1 MNNVTDD
8 LTEDLIDVVI
18 KDLKKDFTGWKKWQ
32 IVWMILANA
41 VILGVS
47 VLQGDTVLGIM
58 ASITGVICV
67 ILCGMGK
74 VSNYLFG
81 TINVVLYALVA
92 WRAKYY
98 GDVML
103 NLLYYFPTNI
113 LGWIAWKKNIDQET
127 NTVYKRRMTWKQDLI
142 LLLVSVVGVFGYGY
156 VLRLL
161 GGNLPFVDSMST
173 VLSVIAQILMIKRFM
188 EQWVI
193 WIVVDVVSVIMW
205 VAAMFTEGASIA
217 VLMMWA
223 VYLGNAVIMFIKW
236 LKETKQQETGT
247 ANNSEVTEA
256 G

>member
-1 MNNVTDD
+1 MDEEVNEVYKKRMTLKQSI
-8 LTEDLIDVVI
+8 LTAVLCVAGVV
-18 KDLKKDFTGWKKWQ
+18 GYS
-32 IVWMILANA
+32 
-41 VILGVS
+41 VILN
-47 VLQGDTVLGIM
+47 M
-58 ASITGVICV
+58 
-67 ILCGMGK
+67 
-74 VSNYLFG
+74 
-81 TINVVLYALVA
+81 
-92 WRAKYY
+92 
-98 GDVML
+98 
-103 NLLYYFPTNI
+103 
-113 LGWIAWKKNIDQET
+113 
-127 NTVYKRRMTWKQDLI
+127 
-142 LLLVSVVGVFGYGY
+142 
-156 VLRLL
+156 L
-161 GGNLPFVDSMST
+161 GGNLPIVDSMST

>member
-1 MNNVTDD
+1 
-8 LTEDLIDVVI
+8 
-18 KDLKKDFTGWKKWQ
+18 
-32 IVWMILANA
+32 
-41 VILGVS
+41 
-47 VLQGDTVLGIM
+47 
-58 ASITGVICV
+58 
-67 ILCGMGK
+67 
-74 VSNYLFG
+74 
-81 TINVVLYALVA
+81 
-92 WRAKYY
+92 
-98 GDVML
+98 
-103 NLLYYFPTNI
+103 
-113 LGWIAWKKNIDQET
+113 
-127 NTVYKRRMTWKQDLI
+127 MTWKQDLI

-236 LKETKQQETGT
+236 LK
-247 ANNSEVTEA
+247 
-256 G
+256 